1 MSAFWFVAALML
13 IIALAFLLPPLLRR
27 EQQATVER
35 DVLNAGIYR
44 DQLIELENDLAAGN
58 LSRDQFEQT
67 ARDLQRKLLE
77 DVSGDV
83 QGRAMA
89 KGSVSAAGGLNGRV
103 TAVAVALAVPVLSAV
118 LYLQLDHVRE
128 NPMAQAGAEMEGFS
142 PQMMVQRLEQRLKE
156 NPADGEGWLM
166 LARSYSVMQ
175 RYPDAR
181 DAYAKVLPLVGENAD
196 LLADYAEAIVL
207 SHPEQRI
214 TQQPVELFKKTLQ
227 LNPNQPKALWF
238 TGMVAF
244 QGGEYQSAVTIW
256 RRLEKLIPDDAE
268 GVKVIRQGIA
278 EAEARAGQGA
288 AARGAP

>member
-13 IIALAFLLPPLLRR
+13 VIALAFLLPPLLRR

-35 DVLNAGIYR
+35 DALNARIYR
-44 DQLIELENDLAAGN
+44 DQLTELENDLAAGN
-58 LSRDQFEQT
+58 LSQDQFEQA

-77 DVSGDV
+77 DAVGPGEIRAARPGGRSG
-83 QGRAMA
+83 RM
-89 KGSVSAAGGLNGRV
+89 
-103 TAVAVALAVPVLSAV
+103 TAVAVALAVPVLSTA

-128 NPMAQAGAEMEGFS
+128 NHPAQAGAAPEGFS
-142 PQMMVQRLEQRLKE
+142 PGMMVQRLEQRLKE

-181 DAYAKVLPLVGENAD
+181 DAYAKVLPLLGENAD
-196 LLADYAEAIVL
+196 VLADYAESIVL

-227 LNPNQPKALWF
+227 LNPSHPKALWF

-244 QGGEYQSAVTIW
+244 QGGDYQSAVTIW
-256 RRLEKLIPDDAE
+256 RRLEKLIPDDVE
-268 GVKVIRQGIA
+268 GVRVIRQGIA
-278 EAEARAGQGA
+278 EAEARAAQGA
-288 AARGAP
+288 AARSAP